1 MENLH
6 QLVDRVIIS
15 FLPAAVRNHNFFINE
30 VPAEMPVEHNNEWV
44 ASIISGMI
52 AIAANS
58 TSNNCIRFSAK
69 KYGYVFVLEMQEFNT
84 IPVNTYL
91 RQLQRLAE
99 KMGGCLF
106 FTQQSKE
113 KSIMS
118 FIFPNLP
125 VVV

>member
-6 QLVDRVIIS
+6 YLVDRLITS

-30 VPAEMPVEHNNEWV
+30 VPGEMPVEHNSEWV

-52 AIAANS
+52 AIAANN

-84 IPVNTYL
+84 IPVNTDL

-125 VVV
+125 VAV

>member
-6 QLVDRVIIS
+6 QLVDRLITS

-30 VPAEMPVEHNNEWV
+30 VPGEMPVEHNNEWV

-52 AIAANS
+52 AITANN

-69 KYGYVFVLEMQEFNT
+69 KHDDVFVLEMQEFNT
-84 IPVNTYL
+84 IPVNTDL
-91 RQLQRLAE
+91 REIQRLAE

-106 FTQQSKE
+106 FTRQNKE